1 MQRTRTVLVSLVTL
15 LVSVALG
22 LPGAACKKQPAAGSE
37 VPVDVAPPPPED
49 VVPAPV
55 DAGPPLPSEDVAPAP
70 VDAGPPLPSEDVAA
84 IPPADAPAVPEAS
97 SAATPSSAEAAPLTE
112 DEARIVAAAVN
123 GLAGELH
130 PRLAA
135 DRTNM
140 AFSPTSIALALAM
153 TSGGARGETADQMNA
168 VLHLGDDPDRARE
181 LLGREQRLLAAAT
194 SEKVQ
199 LAIANRL
206 FGERSFSFRQ
216 EFVDWTA
223 TQYAA
228 PFEPVDFRG
237 APEPARG
244 RINDWVR
251 EQTRNR
257 IPEILPAAAIDTETR
272 LVLVNAIYFKGQ
284 WLLQFEER
292 ATRPRP
298 FTVANGTRVEVPMMS
313 RTARH
318 RFAVRDG
325 VKLLELPYAGEELS
339 MIVVLPPEG
348 QAPDAWLTAANLE
361 GLGRLP
367 EREVEVWLPRFKLDP
382 PAPTRLKPVLEE
394 LGMPRAFV
402 RGAAE
407 FEGIAEP
414 PDPADR
420 LFVSAVFH
428 RAFVEVNE
436 EGTEAAAA
444 TAVVMTRVTG
454 AMTPP
459 QGPARFHADRP
470 FLFLIRENRTGL
482 VLFVGRVGDPRATG

>member
-49 VVPAPV
+49 VV
-55 DAGPPLPSEDVAPAP
+55 PAP

-216 EFVDWTA
+216 EFVD
-223 TQYAA
+223 
-228 PFEPVDFRG
+228 
-237 APEPARG
+237 
-244 RINDWVR
+244 
-251 EQTRNR
+251 
-257 IPEILPAAAIDTETR
+257 
-272 LVLVNAIYFKGQ
+272 
-284 WLLQFEER
+284 
-292 ATRPRP
+292 
-298 FTVANGTRVEVPMMS
+298 
-313 RTARH
+313 
-318 RFAVRDG
+318 
-325 VKLLELPYAGEELS
+325 
-339 MIVVLPPEG
+339 
-348 QAPDAWLTAANLE
+348 
-361 GLGRLP
+361 
-367 EREVEVWLPRFKLDP
+367 
-382 PAPTRLKPVLEE
+382 
-394 LGMPRAFV
+394 
-402 RGAAE
+402 
-407 FEGIAEP
+407 
-414 PDPADR
+414 
-420 LFVSAVFH
+420 
-428 RAFVEVNE
+428 
-436 EGTEAAAA
+436 
-444 TAVVMTRVTG
+444 
-454 AMTPP
+454 
-459 QGPARFHADRP
+459 
-470 FLFLIRENRTGL
+470 
-482 VLFVGRVGDPRATG
+482 